1 MDIIKNTNFDF
12 IGKRK
17 IAYVF
22 SLVVIVVGIISFGIR
37 GKANF
42 GVDFVG
48 GDMLNIEF
56 AEGVDASEIRAIIK
70 DLNIGYYSVQVLGV
84 ENKEFII
91 KSGPETQDKIINA
104 FSDKYGSDRFT
115 VKAKSMVSPSM
126 SASLRKKALLAF
138 ITGMIGILLY
148 LTIRFEFRFAVGA
161 TVAIFHDILFVVS
174 ILVLTKQQID
184 ASVIAALLTIAGY
197 SVNDTVVIYD
207 RIRENIRKHRGEDY
221 SVIFNKSVN
230 ETLSRTLLT
239 GLTTIFVVICLFLF
253 GGEALHVFS
262 FCLLIGFVIGTYS
275 SIFVAISLLIDWHRI
290 QPHKFNV

>member
-12 IGKRK
+12 MGKRK

-22 SLVVIVVGIISFGIR
+22 SLVVIVVGIIFFGIR

-56 AEGVDASEIRAIIK
+56 TEGVDASEIRAIIR

-126 SASLRKKALLAF
+126 SVSLRKKALLAF

-197 SVNDTVVIYD
+197 SVNDTVVIFD
-207 RIRENIRKHRGEDY
+207 RVRENIRKYRGDDY
-221 SVIFNKSVN
+221 TVVFNKSIN

-253 GGEALHVFS
+253 GGESLHVFS

-275 SIFVAISLLIDWHRI
+275 SIFVATSLLIDWHRI